1 MIHTKTIRKMH
12 TDFVA
17 SRDSIQCSLSTF
29 FRYKP
34 FYITPPSER
43 EKKSH
48 GYVLNAKTSIYF
60 YSEQAHIAVLKILAS
75 IILSQ
80 NF

>member
-1 MIHTKTIRKMH
+1 MVLTKTIRKMH

-34 FYITPPSER
+34 FYIIPSSER
-43 EKKSH
+43 EKESWLCIKC
-48 GYVLNAKTSIYF
+48 
-60 YSEQAHIAVLKILAS
+60 
-75 IILSQ
+75 Q
-80 NF
+80 NYIFEIFKNRVIHEK